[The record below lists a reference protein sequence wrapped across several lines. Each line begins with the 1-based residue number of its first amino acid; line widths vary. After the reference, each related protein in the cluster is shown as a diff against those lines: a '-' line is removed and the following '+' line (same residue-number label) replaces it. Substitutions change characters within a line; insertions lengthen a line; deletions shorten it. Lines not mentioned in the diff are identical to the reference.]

1 MGARAAEERSG
12 MRPQGMMARNAT
24 EELTIKR
31 LKIENRACNAR
42 KGIPQGAPYWG
53 ADGGGAAVR
62 RRRGWVG
69 GLRHGAWGR
78 GVVQATP
85 REPPFGGRMGEG
97 APVRARKGVGRG
109 REGHGDTS
117 PRAPGAAL
125 WRRASTGGENMSLER
140 SGGELR
146 NAWLCA

>member
-1 MGARAAEERSG
+1 M
-12 MRPQGMMARNAT
+12 
-24 EELTIKR
+24 
-31 LKIENRACNAR
+31 
-42 KGIPQGAPYWG
+42 
-53 ADGGGAAVR
+53 VR
-62 RRRGWVG
+62 VS
-69 GLRHGAWGR
+69 
-78 GVVQATP
+78 P
-85 REPPFGGRMGEG
+85 REPPIGGRMGEG

-146 NAWLCA
+146 NAWLCAKSIAAKPLSFRYNYCYDNIDAKRIFIIIENYGERVTLGHAKPRQVLGVGEEASGASTNKGQGG

>member
-1 MGARAAEERSG
+1 
-12 MRPQGMMARNAT
+12 
-24 EELTIKR
+24 
-31 LKIENRACNAR
+31 
-42 KGIPQGAPYWG
+42 
-53 ADGGGAAVR
+53 
-62 RRRGWVG
+62 
-69 GLRHGAWGR
+69 
-78 GVVQATP
+78 
-85 REPPFGGRMGEG
+85 MGEG

-146 NAWLCA
+146 NAWLCAKSIAAKPLSFRYNYCYDNIDAKRIFIIIENYGERVTLGHAKPRQVLGVGEEASGASTNKGQGG